1 MLPYLKPYRDI
12 PSSLTLLGLRGME
25 FTDPEFAQKRLSR
38 IGYYRLS
45 AYWYP
50 FRRFCAAPS
59 DPGKPEKTQERIR
72 CDRFED
78 GTEFDQVMAFYL
90 FDKQLRLLISDAL
103 ERIEIGIRAAIV
115 EVLGALGPHA
125 HRDARSYNSNLT
137 KTNEDGTRPLDG
149 FLRGLDDAF
158 ARSKEEFAKHFRKT
172 YRGHPPIWIA
182 AGTWDW
188 GNLAYTLRSLSS
200 RNIQEVCARID
211 PRLDTRTLI
220 SWMAALNE
228 IRNACAHHSRLW
240 NKALTNRPSFQK
252 PGELP
257 EFDHMRRSNGSL
269 NDLHTTR
276 LYGALVAIV
285 FLMQV
290 LHPRTRWHLRL
301 ADFVLT
307 SGLPQEL
314 SSKSAGFPE
323 RWQDQEIWQELVL

>member
-50 FRRFCAAPS
+50 FRRFWAAPS
-59 DPGKPEKTQERIR
+59 DPGKPAKTQERIR

-78 GTEFDQVMAFYL
+78 GT
-90 FDKQLRLLISDAL
+90 
-103 ERIEIGIRAAIV
+103 
-115 EVLGALGPHA
+115 
-125 HRDARSYNSNLT
+125 
-137 KTNEDGTRPLDG
+137 
-149 FLRGLDDAF
+149 
-158 ARSKEEFAKHFRKT
+158 
-172 YRGHPPIWIA
+172 
-182 AGTWDW
+182 
-188 GNLAYTLRSLSS
+188 
-200 RNIQEVCARID
+200 
-211 PRLDTRTLI
+211 
-220 SWMAALNE
+220 
-228 IRNACAHHSRLW
+228 
-240 NKALTNRPSFQK
+240 
-252 PGELP
+252 

-285 FLMQV
+285 FLMRI

-301 ADFVLT
+301 AKFVLT